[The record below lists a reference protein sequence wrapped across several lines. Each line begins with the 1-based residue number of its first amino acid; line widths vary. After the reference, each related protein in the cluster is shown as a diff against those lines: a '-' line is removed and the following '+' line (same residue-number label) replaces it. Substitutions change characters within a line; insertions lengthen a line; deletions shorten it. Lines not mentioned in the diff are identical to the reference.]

1 MSVITSIDRTKLG
14 RTYAPR
20 LPTPP
25 REWDDI
31 YQNQLNNA
39 LRLYFERLDNIFA
52 SILDTAGGKFLS
64 FPYGAFSSFD
74 DQSALTINTP
84 TLMTLGQTDFAS
96 SVSVE
101 SSTNIKVAN
110 PGIYNLQ
117 WSAQFQNTDSQLQD
131 VYIWLRQGNG
141 AGAATDITGSTGFI
155 SVPNKHGAVNGHT
168 IVGWNYYLS
177 MQANDYVQ
185 LVWSTGNL
193 ATTIQHLDAGVTPTR
208 PSTASVVATLS
219 FVSALPRE
227 V

>member
-20 LPTPP
+20 LPVPP

-64 FPYGAFSSFD
+64 FPYGAFQSLASQSTTANTATVMTFD
-74 DQSALTINTP
+74 TV
-84 TLMTLGQTDFAS
+84 DFAS
-96 SVSVE
+96 GVSIVGG
-101 SSTNIKVAN
+101 SKLQVTN

-117 WSAQFQNTDSQLQD
+117 WSGQFRNTDTQEHD
-131 VYIWLRQGNG
+131 VSVWLKQGNG
-141 AGAATDITGSTGFI
+141 AGAATDIANSTGFV
-155 SVPNKHGAVNGHT
+155 SVINKHGGIDGHIIT
-168 IVGWNYYLS
+168 SWNYFVS
-177 MQANDYVQ
+177 MQADDYIQ
-185 LVWSTGNL
+185 LWWSTNN
-193 ATTIQHLDAGVTPTR
+193 AAVTLHYYPTQTGPVR
-208 PSTASVVATLS
+208 PATASVIATLS

>member
-1 MSVITSIDRTKLG
+1 MSVIIGTDRTKLG

-20 LPTPP
+20 LPVPP

-52 SILDTAGGKFLS
+52 SLLDATGGKFLS
-64 FPYGAFSSFD
+64 FPYGAFSSFA
-74 DQSALTINTP
+74 DQPTTINAA
-84 TLMTLGQTDFAS
+84 TLMTLDTTDFAS
-96 SVSVE
+96 GVSV
-101 SSTNIKVAN
+101 VAGSKITVEN

-117 WSAQFQNTDSQLQD
+117 WSGQFQNTDTQEHDAS
-131 VYIWLRQGNG
+131 VWLKQGNG
-141 AGAATDITGSTGFI
+141 VGAATDITGSTGFI
-155 SVPNKHGAVNGHT
+155 SVLNKHGSVNGHS
-168 IVGWNYYLS
+168 IVGWNYFLS

-185 LVWSTGNL
+185 LWWSATSADVSIQTYPAQTGP
-193 ATTIQHLDAGVTPTR
+193 IR